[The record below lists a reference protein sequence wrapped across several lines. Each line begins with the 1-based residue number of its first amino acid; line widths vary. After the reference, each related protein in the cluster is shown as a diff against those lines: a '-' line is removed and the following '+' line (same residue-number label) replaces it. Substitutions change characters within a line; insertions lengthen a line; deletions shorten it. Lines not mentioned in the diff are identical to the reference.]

1 MSLPQ
6 YCTCLRR
13 GFDVSKEFLHNLC
26 GSFTEKTSMGDAG
39 YEAVAE
45 VNVEFCFVGIGSI
58 ELSLIDD

>member
-1 MSLPQ
+1 
-6 YCTCLRR
+6 
-13 GFDVSKEFLHNLC
+13 
-26 GSFTEKTSMGDAG
+26 MGDAG